1 MLLIGVLNPTSITPS
16 FVVPLFQEPDSDVFY
31 IQRFGAGERIKSF
44 ERFHLSEQAKAKILW
59 LDPDKRRQVV
69 GVLRFYAFLFKNN
82 DFIVGNNWELKK
94 LLIERLNEVN
104 GDDHPFILTSI
115 AKFIGDVSLRASAEA
130 RARVLLN
137 NESPSARERWRN
149 IFASTDNP
157 LDIPPT
163 KQGPSTE
170 TENALREASSPS
182 SRESTRASVMADI
195 PSKNSLANGVEI
207 KGSIKFENELTFD
220 GIIEGAIISDDGI
233 LTVEENAIVQGEV
246 QAKHVIVMGRVNG
259 NITVQGRCELRSRSQ
274 LIGDLRA
281 ARLILEEGATFV
293 GKSVVSPNRATLR
306 QFEPQESAHFSHR

>member
-16 FVVPLFQEPDSDVFY
+16 FVVPLFQEPGSDVFY

-44 ERFHLSEQAKAKILW
+44 ESFDLSDQAKAKILW

-104 GDDHPFILTSI
+104 GDEHPFILTSI

-157 LDIPPT
+157 LGIPPT

-170 TENALREASSPS
+170 AENEVREASSPS
-182 SRESTRASVMADI
+182 GGDSTRASVMADI
-195 PSKNSLANGVEI
+195 PNKNSLANDVEI
-207 KGSIKFENELTFD
+207 KGSIKFDNELAFD
-220 GIIEGAIISDDGI
+220 GIIEGAIISDGGI
-233 LTVEENAIVQGEV
+233 LTVGETGSVKGEV
-246 QAKHVIVMGRVNG
+246 RARSVIVMGRVIG
-259 NITVQGRCELRSRSQ
+259 NITVQERCELRSNSQ

-281 ARLILEEGATFV
+281 ARLILEEGSTFV
-293 GKSVVSPNRATLR
+293 GKSVVSPNRAILK
-306 QFEPQESAHFSHR
+306 QFEPQQL

>member
-16 FVVPLFQEPDSDVFY
+16 FVVPLFQEPGSDVFY

-44 ERFHLSEQAKAKILW
+44 ESFDLSDQAKAKILW

-104 GDDHPFILTSI
+104 GDEHPFILTSI

-170 TENALREASSPS
+170 AENDVREAGSPS
-182 SRESTRASVMADI
+182 GGDSTRASVMADI
-195 PSKNSLANGVEI
+195 PNKNSLANDVEI
-207 KGSIKFENELTFD
+207 KGSIKFDNELAFD
-220 GIIEGAIISDDGI
+220 GIIEGAIISDGGI
-233 LTVEENAIVQGEV
+233 LTVGETGSVKGEV
-246 QAKHVIVMGRVNG
+246 RARSVIVMGRVIG
-259 NITVQGRCELRSRSQ
+259 NITVQERCELRSNSQ

-281 ARLILEEGATFV
+281 ARLILEEGSTFV
-293 GKSVVSPNRATLR
+293 GKSVVSPNRAILK
-306 QFEPQESAHFSHR
+306 QFEPQQL

>member
-1 MLLIGVLNPTSITPS
+1 MRFIGVLNPTSITPS
-16 FVVPLFQEPDSDVFY
+16 FVVPLFQESGSDVFY

-69 GVLRFYAFLFKNN
+69 GVLRFYAFLFKSD

-104 GDDHPFILTSI
+104 GNEHPFILTSI

-137 NESPSARERWRN
+137 NENPSARERWQN

-163 KQGPSTE
+163 KQGLGTE
-170 TENALREASSPS
+170 AECEFPEAGSPS
-182 SRESTRASVMADI
+182 GSDSTRVRVMADI
-195 PSKNSLANGVEI
+195 PNKNYLANDIEI
-207 KGSIKFENELTFD
+207 KGSIKFNNELGFD
-220 GIIEGAIISDDGI
+220 GIIEGAIVSDDGI
-233 LTVEENAIVQGEV
+233 LTVGKSASVKGEV
-246 QAKHVIVMGRVNG
+246 RAKSVLVMGRVIG
-259 NITVQGRCELRSRSQ
+259 NITVQERCELRSNSQ

-293 GKSVVSPNRATLR
+293 GQSVVSPNRVDT
-306 QFEPQESAHFSHR
+306 ETV